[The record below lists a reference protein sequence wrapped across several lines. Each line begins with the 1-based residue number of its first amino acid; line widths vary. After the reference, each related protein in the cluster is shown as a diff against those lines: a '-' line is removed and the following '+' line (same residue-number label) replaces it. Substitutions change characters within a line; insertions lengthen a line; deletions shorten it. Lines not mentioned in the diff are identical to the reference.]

1 MISVISWILVMKK
14 QGDNRCENCIEGF
27 QSFFNKLDKADLQ
40 YINEEKIQMHHKKG
54 HLIFDEGQKPHG
66 IFCLREG
73 KVKVYKNSFDG
84 REQITRILF
93 PGELLGLKALL
104 CGKAY
109 SVSASALDDIVLC
122 FITKADFFQLMLKY
136 PEFNRA
142 IIISMSKLL
151 EQAEFRMISLAH
163 KPVRERLAE
172 TLLFLN
178 NTFHATAPAYPRTYL
193 NITRQD
199 IANIIGTAPET
210 VIRLLSDFKEAKLIE
225 IKGRKIFLTNFP
237 GLKKIANI
245 TG

>member
-1 MISVISWILVMKK
+1 MKK
-14 QGDNRCENCIEGF
+14 MTDMLCENCPEGY
-27 QSFFNKLDKADLQ
+27 QGLFNKLDKADLL
-40 YINEEKIQMHHKKG
+40 YLNEEKIPMHFKKG
-54 HLIFDEGQKPHG
+54 HIIFDEGQKPHG

-73 KVKVYKNSFDG
+73 TVKVYKISFDG

-104 CGKAY
+104 SGKSY
-109 SVSASALDDIVLC
+109 SVSAAALDDASLC
-122 FITKADFFQLMLKY
+122 FISKTDFFQLMLKY
-136 PEFNRA
+136 PEFTRA
-142 IIISMSKLL
+142 IIVSLSKLL

-172 TLLFLN
+172 TLLYLN
-178 NTFHATAPAYPRTYL
+178 KTFHATAPSYPRTYL

-210 VIRLLSDFKEAKLIE
+210 VIRLLTEFKDTKLIE
-225 IKGRKIFLTNFP
+225 IKGRKIFLSNIH
-237 GLKKIANI
+237 GLRKIANV

>member
-1 MISVISWILVMKK
+1 MKK
-14 QGDNRCENCIEGF
+14 LSETHCENCQEGF
-27 QSFFNKLDKADLQ
+27 KNFFNILDKADLQ
-40 YINEEKIQMHHKKG
+40 YINEEKIPKHYKKG
-54 HLIFDEGQKPHG
+54 QIIFNEGQKPQG

-73 KVKVYKNSFDG
+73 KVKVYKNSYEG

-104 CGKAY
+104 SGSSY
-109 SVSASALDDIVLC
+109 SVSSASLEDSELC
-122 FITKADFFQLMLKY
+122 FISKSDFFQLMLKY
-136 PEFNRA
+136 PKFTQA
-142 IIISMSKLL
+142 IILSLSKLL

-178 NTFHATAPAYPRTYL
+178 KTFHPTAPAYPRTYL

-210 VIRLLSDFKEAKLIE
+210 VIRLLSEFKELKVIE
-225 IKGRKIFLTNFP
+225 IKGRKIFISNIH

-245 TG
+245 SL

>member
-1 MISVISWILVMKK
+1 MMKK
-14 QGDNRCENCIEGF
+14 PSETRCENCSEGF

-40 YINEEKIQMHHKKG
+40 YINEEKIPLHFKRG
-54 HLIFDEGQKPHG
+54 RIIFDEGQKPHG

-73 KVKVYKNSFDG
+73 KVKVYKISFDG

-104 CGKAY
+104 SGSSY
-109 SVSASALDDIVLC
+109 SVSASALDDSVLC
-122 FITKADFFQLMLKY
+122 FITKTDFFQLMLKY
-136 PEFNRA
+136 PEFNKA

-151 EQAEFRMISLAH
+151 EQAEFRMISLAF

-178 NTFHATAPAYPRTYL
+178 KTFHPTAPAYPRTYL

-210 VIRLLSDFKEAKLIE
+210 VIRLLSDFKDSKFVE
-225 IKGRKIFLTNFP
+225 IKGRKIFLTNVQ
-237 GLKKIANI
+237 GLRKIANI
-245 TG
+245 TD